1 MQKPNDKD
9 GSEDNKSLFIA
20 KLWKNSIYMAFL
32 LKEWIY
38 FIFNKDPDCISK
50 NLVRCSLHFTTDLF
64 TNNAQI
70 DVGFSERLKLK
81 DDAVPAILDMT
92 VMSQHTSVSNCILLL
107 LNYDVLEVKILIT

>member
-1 MQKPNDKD
+1 MQKPHYKD

-20 KLWKNSIYMAFL
+20 KLWKNSLCMAFL

-38 FIFNKDPDCISK
+38 FIFNKDPDCVSK
-50 NLVRCSLHFTTDLF
+50 NLVLCSLHFTTDLF

-107 LNYDVLEVKILIT
+107 LNYDVFEVKSW